1 MLTAKRKVWLILAF
15 AAVLALPGCVS
26 MKSVQDYAAASHETL
41 VGVGTVGKDF
51 GDTCDRANKYIPY
64 NQYNDCAAEKAKA
77 QGIQAAAKVLD
88 AYMLALGA
96 LAADE
101 LVVYDKELDGLAK
114 AVKDA
119 GIMPAAKA
127 DAVARVAA
135 FVAKGLTSIYQQ
147 NKVAEYLTRGNDDL
161 GNATEGLSVIIGE
174 NYPIAVN
181 NELVFWGK
189 RFKAVEATERS
200 NHPLDWDSH
209 LAAQWQVRSD
219 LQAKVA
225 AAKALAE
232 CVKAMGQAHA
242 ALKNDAQRL
251 TGKELF
257 AVVRDYVAAAKPVV
271 KEVQDAFNRK

>member
-114 AVKDA
+114 
-119 GIMPAAKA
+119 
-127 DAVARVAA
+127 
-135 FVAKGLTSIYQQ
+135 
-147 NKVAEYLTRGNDDL
+147 
-161 GNATEGLSVIIGE
+161 EGLSVIIGE